1 MPLCSIDEAIADI
14 RQGKMIILVDDEGRE
29 NEGDLTMAAEHVT
42 PEAIN
47 FMAKFGRG
55 LICLPMAP
63 EIIDK
68 LQLPLMT
75 QRNGSRFGTNFTI
88 SIEAREGV
96 TTGISAADRA
106 TTILAAVADNVR
118 PDDIVTPG
126 HIFPLRAKAGG
137 VLSRAGQTEGGVDL
151 SRLAGLKP
159 ASVICEIMRDDGTMA
174 RMPDLEIFAEE
185 HGLKIAAV
193 KDLIRYRL
201 DRGQVSVRRVA
212 QAHLP
217 TRFGEF
223 TVIAYESENEPGTHL
238 ALVKG
243 DLSSSEPVLTR
254 IHSECLTGD
263 ALGSMRCDCGGQL
276 GAALRQIEKEGRGA
290 LLYMRQEGRGI
301 GLANK
306 IKAYALQDQGYDTV
320 EANRKL
326 GFPPDLRDYGTGA
339 QMLVDLGI
347 HKIRLLT
354 NNPKKIVGL
363 SGYGIEIIERVPIEM
378 ESCPENE
385 NYLRTKKEK
394 MAHMLSCSC
403 HHEKL
408 LRRPFPGAAFAFY
421 NPPEVAAGRSAAG
434 AAWLNIQG
442 ATPWA

>member
-1 MPLCSIDEAIADI
+1 MPLCSIEEAVADI
-14 RQGKMIILVDDEGRE
+14 RQGKMVILVDDEGRE
-29 NEGDLTMAAEHVT
+29 NEGDLTMAAQFAT

-47 FMAKFGRG
+47 FMARYGRG

-63 EIIDK
+63 ECIDR
-68 LQLPLMT
+68 LDLPLMT
-75 QRNGSRFGTNFTI
+75 QRNGSRFGTNFTV
-88 SIEAREGV
+88 SIEARAGV

-118 PDDIVTPG
+118 PDDLVTPG
-126 HIFPLRAKAGG
+126 HVFPLRAKAGG

-151 SRLAGLKP
+151 CKLAGLKP
-159 ASVICEIMRDDGTMA
+159 AAVICEIMKDDGTMA
-174 RMPDLEIFAEE
+174 RMPDLEGFAQE

-212 QAHLP
+212 EAHLP
-217 TRFGEF
+217 TRFGDF
-223 TVIAYESENEPGTHL
+223 TVIAYESENEAGTHL

-243 DLSSSEPVLTR
+243 ELGGAEPVLAR
-254 IHSECLTGD
+254 VHSECLTGD
-263 ALGSMRCDCGGQL
+263 ALGSLRCDCGGQL
-276 GAALRQIEKEGRGA
+276 GAAMRQIEREGRGA

-363 SGYGIEIIERVPIEM
+363 SGYGIEIVERVPIEM
-378 ESCPENE
+378 EACPENE
-385 NYLRTKKEK
+385 AYLRTKKEK

-403 HHEKL
+403 
-408 LRRPFPGAAFAFY
+408 LR
-421 NPPEVAAGRSAAG
+421 
-434 AAWLNIQG
+434 
-442 ATPWA
+442 